1 MYLDIWYLIYD
12 MWCVYIHMYIYI
24 YIDISWYMMYVY
36 IYIITKSM
44 TFSMVFAI
52 AKELK
57 IGWAAGSLGSSAKN
71 HMAVSKDVWNND
83 SCSKSIDTLR
93 QSNMA
98 IENILYRGDFP
109 IDTPNFEWI
118 SNSHVWL
125 PEGNGSNTMIMKQY
139 SKTKNNGEMKQ

>member
-1 MYLDIWYLIYD
+1 
-12 MWCVYIHMYIYI
+12 
-24 YIDISWYMMYVY
+24 MMYVY
-36 IYIITKSM
+36 IYIYILSQNRWR
-44 TFSMVFAI
+44 FLWVFAI

-83 SCSKSIDTLR
+83 NCSKSIDTLR
-93 QSNMA
+93 QSNRA
-98 IENILYRGDFP
+98 IENILFRGDFP

-125 PEGNGSNTMIMKQY
+125 PEGTGSNTMIMKHNEAVF
-139 SKTKNNGEMKQ
+139 KNKKQWWDEGINVAICNSMEW